1 MKSVDY
7 RQRMLDIMPESQLQE
22 RIIESATIGGWMHYH
37 THDSRRSDRGWPD
50 LVLVRGRRML
60 VLELKRRTGRVSVHQ
75 QRWIDALQQV
85 DTLDVRVVRPDD
97 LDALRDELL
106 APEVD

>member
-1 MKSVDY
+1 VKSADY

-22 RIIESATIGGWMHYH
+22 RIIEAATIGGWMHYH

-75 QRWIDALQQV
+75 QGWIDALQRV

-97 LDALRDELL
+97 LDTLRDELL